1 MSNGKP
7 TGVRFIQL
15 TKDLSCNIFDVQE
28 RPEVCSGFKEKKLFV
43 KILLREHIKLL
54 FRLKVLK
61 FNHII
66 ALCLN

>member
-28 RPEVCSGFKEKKLFV
+28 RPEVCSGFKEKKIICENSAQGAY
-43 KILLREHIKLL
+43 KI
-54 FRLKVLK
+54 
-61 FNHII
+61 II
-66 ALCLN
+66 SLEGVEV